1 MDPEA
6 LHNTKIISFRRDSDR
21 NGSASY
27 HRNWN
32 QGYQGYWNQGYQGYR
47 NPRYHEFRAPGFKRD
62 IDIRQFNRRS
72 EYYRTRDDTSDRTR
86 NYSRRN
92 SYDDR

>member
-1 MDPEA
+1 MDPAA
-6 LHNTKIISFRRDSDR
+6 LHNTKIISFRRRDSDR

-32 QGYQGYWNQGYQGYR
+32 HGYQGYR
-47 NPRYHEFRAPGFKRD
+47 NPRYHELRAPGFKRD
-62 IDIRQFNRRS
+62 VDIRQFNRRS
-72 EYYRTRDDTSDRTR
+72 EYYRTRDNNSDRTR